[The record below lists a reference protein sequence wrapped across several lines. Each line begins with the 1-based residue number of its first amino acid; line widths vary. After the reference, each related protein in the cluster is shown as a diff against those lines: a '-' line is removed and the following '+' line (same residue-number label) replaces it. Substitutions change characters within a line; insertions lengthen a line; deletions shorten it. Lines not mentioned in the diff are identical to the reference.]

1 MKYIIGL
8 GNPGSEYEKS
18 RHNVGFMVLDQLV
31 NLLKISGQ
39 FSYNKK
45 FKADVLK
52 SGDLVFIKPLG
63 YMNNSGQVVRSI
75 IDFYEKNVDLDNV
88 IVVHDDLDIEVG
100 QYKFQQGKGPKVHNG
115 LLDLNRHLGEDHYWH
130 ARIGVDGREG
140 SRSMSGSNYV
150 LANFKNSEL
159 ELLRNILPD
168 LFNDIKAVIVK

>member
-1 MKYIIGL
+1 MKLIVGL
-8 GNPGSEYEKS
+8 GNKGERYEKT
-18 RHNVGFMVLDQLV
+18 RHNVGFMVLDGLV
-31 NLLKISGQ
+31 RREDWKESKKLKG
-39 FSYNKK
+39 
-45 FKADVLK
+45 V
-52 SGDLVFIKPLG
+52 
-63 YMNNSGQVVRSI
+63 
-75 IDFYEKNVDLDNV
+75 YEKEKGLIYMKPTTFMNESGRAVASFRNFFKVGLDDV
-88 IVVHDDLDIEVG
+88 FVVHDDLDIEVG